1 VNAAFDTDQGEG
13 RAAGAQDGPHKE
25 PVMPEAAVP
34 VVAAIVGLFAVFM
47 VVVGGVS
54 LWSNLPDRTPRD

>member
-1 VNAAFDTDQGEG
+1 
-13 RAAGAQDGPHKE
+13 
-25 PVMPEAAVP
+25 MPEAAVP

-54 LWSNLPDRTPRD
+54 VWSNLPDRTPRD